1 MNGLFNIAN
10 YCYTALAPTE
20 AALALDVPS
29 TEQLLRMR
37 AQAEKLAAQDRLF
50 ARKDPNLVDW
60 PTVQQGRIKCLAA
73 WEAGRRKPH
82 AERQK
87 LLREVV
93 AMLFFSVQPPD
104 RGALHTPRLPA
115 HMADVSTDAAPAA
128 LRAVGI
134 IRRLRFHQSVKA
146 NGDGFDMDL
155 SHMRFKNSK
164 FFGPCAAASSL
175 SLSAPLQDVRPHR
188 PQLSL
193 PTCRRTVT
201 SISPL
206 ITPYLRLYLKMLEFD
221 TVAGDPYLFS
231 PASDVT
237 RAMTSSQW
245 SAYAKGIVKRWTG
258 IAAPPKTMRRVAA
271 PSTCCRWDLRSRLA
285 RLLPAC
291 QSLLH
296 HLHEGP
302 HRVPQDTRRSRSRD
316 EAQGRDAR

>member
-50 ARKDPNLVDW
+50 ARKDPNWIDW

-73 WEAGRRKPH
+73 WAASARKPH

-134 IRRLRFHQSVKA
+134 IRRLRFNQSVKA

-164 FFGPCAAASSL
+164 FYGPCAAASPL
-175 SLSAPLQDVRPHR
+175 STLKQDVRPIG
-188 PQLSL
+188 PSLSL
-193 PTCRRTVT
+193 PAAAGPSPPSRRSSRRTSSSTCRC
-201 SISPL
+201 SS
-206 ITPYLRLYLKMLEFD
+206 
-221 TVAGDPYLFS
+221 S
-231 PASDVT
+231 T
-237 RAMTSSQW
+237 RWRATRTSS
-245 SAYAKGIVKRWTG
+245 R
-258 IAAPPKTMRRVAA
+258 PPAT
-271 PSTCCRWDLRSRLA
+271 
-285 RLLPAC
+285 
-291 QSLLH
+291 SLV
-296 HLHEGP
+296 
-302 HRVPQDTRRSRSRD
+302 R
-316 EAQGRDAR
+316 